1 MFLGRDLAVGDRSG
15 ALQGTD
21 RARGDAN
28 ALAIDTDGLQIHVLL
43 AAGRDV
49 GVAARVHDACALAGK
64 LVDAGHRNG
73 RKISGVPGFCKEG
86 RSMP

>member
-1 MFLGRDLAVGDRSG
+1 
-15 ALQGTD
+15 
-21 RARGDAN
+21 
-28 ALAIDTDGLQIHVLL
+28 
-43 AAGRDV
+43 V

>member
-1 MFLGRDLAVGDRSG
+1 MGDSGG
-15 ALQGTD
+15 ALQGAY
-21 RARGDAN
+21 RAGRDAN
-28 ALAIDTDGLQIHVLL
+28 ALAIDADGLQIHVLL

-49 GVAARVHDACALAGK
+49 GVAARVDNAGALAGK

-86 RSMP
+86 RGMP